1 MTDLLAPLTTKPE
14 DLIFVD
20 VETRSF
26 EDVTVHGAARH
37 LAKGRVTIF
46 TYAIGDGEVKDW
58 VLPSF
63 EPGLKLNWADAP
75 DDLLDAL
82 QEVEEG
88 RKWFVA
94 HNAGFEYNA
103 FTRGMVGLEDFRVE
117 WLICSMVQGMRSHL
131 PADLAGVAKAI
142 GLTQKQASGKALIKL
157 FADEAGTATPL
168 THPVEWQQFR
178 DYARDDVAAMR
189 DVFFAT
195 MPMSRMEWAEYW
207 AVERI
212 NHRGAPIDVEF
223 VRQAVTL
230 SDRLSATSNADI
242 LRLTKGEVRTV
253 NQSAALMSWLRYT
266 FRALPEVDRIL
277 TREMDLIEDDDG
289 DQHAVAKLSLGRSHV
304 EELIAYLERVD
315 QEQGLTD
322 EEFDALQVLEVR
334 LYGASSTPKKYKKA
348 VDVVD
353 ADGRV
358 KGMYVFGGA
367 AATGRLSGRAL
378 QPQNLTRATIGALE
392 DEAAAIE
399 MIAERGAECF
409 DDLKEKWGPVGRTL
423 SRLIRPAFVA
433 PEGYTM
439 LWADWSAIEARVLPW
454 LSGSEGGD
462 EILDIFRQNDLDPA
476 LPDIYKQAAGRILG
490 KPATEVTKA
499 ERQSH
504 GKIPTLA
511 LGFGG
516 GKGAL
521 FAMARAYGASFTE
534 EEAQEIVDGWRGT
547 NKWAVRFWDQ
557 VWQAVLWCME
567 NPGQPRE
574 AGRMTYVYDADYM
587 RGTLFAVL
595 PGGRPLIYPSLRWQ
609 EVERK
614 DKKTGE
620 VSSRVSLTVRRARAR
635 LPLSFLDLVN
645 NGVQGVAASL
655 LRAVLV
661 RLEDEPLLTT
671 VLTTHDEVICLVREA
686 DLEAAQARLREIMLE
701 LPEWAAG
708 LPVAAEVSENSWYSK
723 CVD

>member
-1 MTDLLAPLTTKPE
+1 
-14 DLIFVD
+14 
-20 VETRSF
+20 
-26 EDVTVHGAARH
+26 
-37 LAKGRVTIF
+37 
-46 TYAIGDGEVKDW
+46 
-58 VLPSF
+58 
-63 EPGLKLNWADAP
+63 
-75 DDLLDAL
+75 
-82 QEVEEG
+82 
-88 RKWFVA
+88 
-94 HNAGFEYNA
+94 
-103 FTRGMVGLEDFRVE
+103 
-117 WLICSMVQGMRSHL
+117 
-131 PADLAGVAKAI
+131 
-142 GLTQKQASGKALIKL
+142 
-157 FADEAGTATPL
+157 
-168 THPVEWQQFR
+168 
-178 DYARDDVAAMR
+178 
-189 DVFFAT
+189 
-195 MPMSRMEWAEYW
+195 
-207 AVERI
+207 
-212 NHRGAPIDVEF
+212 
-223 VRQAVTL
+223 
-230 SDRLSATSNADI
+230 
-242 LRLTKGEVRTV
+242 
-253 NQSAALMSWLRYT
+253 
-266 FRALPEVDRIL
+266 
-277 TREMDLIEDDDG
+277 
-289 DQHAVAKLSLGRSHV
+289 
-304 EELIAYLERVD
+304 
-315 QEQGLTD
+315 
-322 EEFDALQVLEVR
+322 
-334 LYGASSTPKKYKKA
+334 
-348 VDVVD
+348 
-353 ADGRV
+353 
-358 KGMYVFGGA
+358 
-367 AATGRLSGRAL
+367 L

-454 LSGSEGGD
+454 LSGSEGGE

-547 NKWAVRFWDQ
+547 NKWAVQFWDR

-671 VLTTHDEVICLVREA
+671 VLTTHDEVICLVRES
-686 DLEAAQARLREIMLE
+686 DLEAAQAQLREIMLE